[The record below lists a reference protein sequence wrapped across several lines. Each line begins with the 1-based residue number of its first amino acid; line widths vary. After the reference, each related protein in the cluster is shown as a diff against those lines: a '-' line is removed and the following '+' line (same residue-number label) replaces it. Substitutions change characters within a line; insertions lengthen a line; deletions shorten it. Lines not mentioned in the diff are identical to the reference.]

1 MEEIFIRYRTTGA
14 EIPLS
19 KCTGRPD
26 TFIRD
31 ISTTQGPNWEPQSR
45 LDLQSFHLI
54 PTLEWPYKAPK
65 SGICSWSVDLVM
77 YQLHPHKSCDTN
89 AVISLCD
96 LSYTTIHSH
105 SGNHLRYPSDFQNCR
120 QFASS
125 ESVRVPQR
133 SKALWIL
140 DSAFLYPTLR
150 HRKLTNLAGRNPL
163 VHKFAHFVRWIFQI
177 REPRFS
183 GD

>member
-1 MEEIFIRYRTTGA
+1 MHWASRHVHPGHFHHPGPQLGTPIVLGFTV
-14 EIPLS
+14 
-19 KCTGRPD
+19 
-26 TFIRD
+26 
-31 ISTTQGPNWEPQSR
+31 ISPHS
-45 LDLQSFHLI
+45 H
-54 PTLEWPYKAPK
+54 TLERPYKAPK

-96 LSYTTIHSH
+96 VSYTTIHSH
-105 SGNHLRYPSDFQNCR
+105 SRNHFRYPSDFQNCR

-125 ESVRVPQR
+125 ESDRVPQR

-163 VHKFAHFVRWIFQI
+163 VHKFTQFVRWIFQI
-177 REPRFS
+177 REPRSFS
-183 GD
+183 GNGREITI

>member
-1 MEEIFIRYRTTGA
+1 MHWATRHVHPGHFHHPGPQLGTPIALGFTV
-14 EIPLS
+14 
-19 KCTGRPD
+19 
-26 TFIRD
+26 
-31 ISTTQGPNWEPQSR
+31 ISPHS
-45 LDLQSFHLI
+45 H
-54 PTLEWPYKAPK
+54 TLERPYKAPK

-96 LSYTTIHSH
+96 PSYTTIHSH
-105 SGNHLRYPSDFQNCR
+105 SASGNHP
-120 QFASS
+120 FATFFGIH
-125 ESVRVPQR
+125 RIC
-133 SKALWIL
+133 KALWIL
-140 DSAFLYPTLR
+140 DSEFLCPTLR

-183 GD
+183 GDRQ

>member
-1 MEEIFIRYRTTGA
+1 MEVIFIPYVTIGA
-14 EIPLS
+14 KIPLV

-96 LSYTTIHSH
+96 PSYTTIHSH
-105 SGNHLRYPSDFQNCR
+105 SASGNHP
-120 QFASS
+120 FATFFGIH
-125 ESVRVPQR
+125 RI

-140 DSAFLYPTLR
+140 DSEFLCPTLR